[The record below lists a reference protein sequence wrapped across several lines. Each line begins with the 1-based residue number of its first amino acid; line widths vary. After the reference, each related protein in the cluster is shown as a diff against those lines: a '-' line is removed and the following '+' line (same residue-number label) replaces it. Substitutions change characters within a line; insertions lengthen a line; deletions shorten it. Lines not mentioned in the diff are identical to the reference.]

1 MSNLTAAQ
9 QQQQQLYRTLAGSR
23 AADLPAGQSSRP
35 NLTPDDFPVLSG
47 AGEGGGIS
55 SADLAPGAGVVDQQS
70 ANTDHST
77 GTANGL
83 ETTSTYTPPTANL
96 AKAAAAAAAAADK
109 GGAQGPIGAAD
120 RFGMLGIL
128 TTNEYGFD
136 VSKFGLPLPSAGL
149 LYPTFGSPWT
159 DQSQSYGL
167 IEPDFKL
174 PACYNASH
182 TQPAMT
188 KIQSFVDET
197 LFYIFY
203 TMPRDELQL
212 AAAEELYRR
221 QWRYHK
227 EMRLWLTK
235 DPESQPTARTQRGE
249 QGVFVFFDPSVWQ
262 KVKKEFMV
270 FYEHLEDRGPLTAN
284 AESAAAAAAAFRGG
298 AQSVPPSLQPRAP
311 GQNIGVDQDGSSAA
325 AAQAQL
331 QNMIRLNNATASHQ
345 QQQQLLLLRQRQQQA
360 AQAAGYSN
368 AAPCIAIPFKKTA
381 EVDWVRPLRQYIAR
395 TYQEDPDVYA
405 TDCQMLQ
412 RMRQDMRGANADE
425 TGRDLIFRY
434 YSHLEALEPR
444 FRINEQGVK
453 VTFLWSDAFTNE
465 STQQHSLAFEKAG
478 VLFNLAV
485 AFAMH
490 GARLF
495 SDSSS
500 EMELT
505 TVHMAG
511 IYFQVAADRFHYL
524 NENFLH
530 APSLDLQQETVNVLN
545 GMMMAQAQEC
555 ALIKSRLEKKKAN
568 TLSKLA
574 QQAALMYS
582 NVYDNLKAIIDSH
595 QLPRGWLLLTE
606 TKLRYY
612 QAMAQYHEAHVDE
625 SKNRYGTSIARYSL
639 ADQHAREATK
649 LVGQFTETFFSTTN
663 LADDLCPESVQGLQE
678 MISHLAANITE
689 ELNRANNDNDVIYN
703 EPVPNTST
711 LPALEAA
718 SVVSNFDINKFYAS
732 EERSNVVGG
741 ELFSRLIPMSVHESS
756 SLYSEEM
763 AKMLRAEEDKVNLA
777 DGELQDAFSFM
788 KMPGSLKRFER
799 PLSLSGQD
807 GRSGV
812 NAIISELADPSRA
825 VREAANSVQAAERT
839 NPLSEMRARVEGQRI
854 RATDELADLS
864 RMLDDEQYA
873 SEQILTEYASEPLFA
888 GYQPSSRA
896 AAFFREQMDENQK
909 KLADAA
915 SLDNSIHNDYKT
927 AIAPWLP
934 TLQNGSDGV
943 ISVTIEHLK
952 EVRFEEAASASNAGG
967 ESLVDIGQDK
977 PVGLS
982 GHVQA
987 IKDIYEQLLELR
999 KIRRAALAELKS
1011 AAQDDDISSSLI
1023 KATSAKDLQ
1032 PLFAR
1037 ELKKY
1042 DAHTQRLQAVTSKQS
1057 QLVKRIS
1064 EEFRCLMELPQARA
1078 INDKWDAAEVKKSA
1092 VEAQVLEAVQ
1102 VYRHVSDGLD
1112 KANRFYTLLLDSL
1125 SPFRRQVKEF
1135 VTSRAAQ
1142 RDQLAKQVSR
1152 DSAARQQAALKE
1164 RLNQYAVPSQAQ
1176 QPQQQRAYQPPMQ
1189 NAYSPQQ
1196 GPTQSPSVHG
1206 TQTFDMGQ
1214 LANQTA
1220 QMSLHSPTNVS
1231 ASLPPAQQQPMYS
1244 PNGASAPHY
1253 QPSAPAPPQNMI
1265 QQQQAPPPLQQQHQ
1279 SQPGYPQPPMQ
1290 QQQQPQMYSYQQPP
1304 QQQSVGQYG
1313 SAPLA
1318 NSEPAVDPYSAAV
1331 RRSAAFES
1339 SGLTH
1344 TVNANYKPGYGGYT
1358 TTAVPIQSST
1368 VPTGGGSSGYGGT
1381 PNAGYMAGVSAPI
1394 ATSSGYAPAP
1404 PAVSHHHQQQQ
1415 PVYGVYGEPVPMSSG
1430 VAPQQHQQQPVSSAY
1445 APPPFPPPQGQA
1457 QAQTH
1462 HLQQQPPASF
1472 GSTVASNAPQ
1482 PPPQHHPQQQQ
1493 QQPLYGTPPV
1503 QQQQQQPSYLPVTQP
1518 PPPAQHQ
1525 PHYQPQY
1532 APMEGSALQTVSQG
1546 GPGMPAYSN
1555 AGPAPTMLVGGAPST
1570 SVGYQQQPYLP
1581 PQSQAQS
1588 APLQQYASLPVQQQ
1602 YHSQQTAGYQQ
1613 QQPPPPPPQQQQQ
1626 QHAMSHGYGYQYSAP
1641 QQQQPQI
1648 QPPPVGGPG
1657 PYGGPAQS
1665 SQPFPM
1671 QQQQQAPVG
1680 YSPQQPQQQQQ
1691 QQPSYLPPPVQQPQP
1706 QQPPYH
1712 HGYGGNLMD

>member
-1 MSNLTAAQ
+1 
-9 QQQQQLYRTLAGSR
+9 
-23 AADLPAGQSSRP
+23 
-35 NLTPDDFPVLSG
+35 
-47 AGEGGGIS
+47 
-55 SADLAPGAGVVDQQS
+55 
-70 ANTDHST
+70 
-77 GTANGL
+77 
-83 ETTSTYTPPTANL
+83 
-96 AKAAAAAAAAADK
+96 
-109 GGAQGPIGAAD
+109 
-120 RFGMLGIL
+120 
-128 TTNEYGFD
+128 
-136 VSKFGLPLPSAGL
+136 
-149 LYPTFGSPWT
+149 
-159 DQSQSYGL
+159 
-167 IEPDFKL
+167 
-174 PACYNASH
+174 
-182 TQPAMT
+182 
-188 KIQSFVDET
+188 
-197 LFYIFY
+197 
-203 TMPRDELQL
+203 MPR
-212 AAAEELYRR
+212 
-221 QWRYHK
+221 
-227 EMRLWLTK
+227 
-235 DPESQPTARTQRGE
+235 
-249 QGVFVFFDPSVWQ
+249 
-262 KVKKEFMV
+262 
-270 FYEHLEDRGPLTAN
+270 
-284 AESAAAAAAAFRGG
+284 
-298 AQSVPPSLQPRAP
+298 
-311 GQNIGVDQDGSSAA
+311 
-325 AAQAQL
+325 
-331 QNMIRLNNATASHQ
+331 
-345 QQQQLLLLRQRQQQA
+345 
-360 AQAAGYSN
+360 
-368 AAPCIAIPFKKTA
+368 APCIAIPFKKTA

-395 TYQEDPDVYA
+395 TYQEDPDAYA
-405 TDCQMLQ
+405 ADCQMLQ

-453 VTFLWSDAFTNE
+453 VTFMWSDAFTNE

-582 NVYDNLKAIIDSH
+582 NVYDNLKAIIDTH

-625 SKNRYGTSIARYSL
+625 SKNRYGSSIARYSL

-678 MISHLAANITE
+678 MITHLAANITE

-799 PLSLSGQD
+799 PLSLSGHD

-825 VREAANSVQAAERT
+825 VREAANSVQAAERI

-873 SEQILTEYASEPLFA
+873 SEQVLTEYASEPLFV

-943 ISVTIEHLK
+943 VSVTIEHLK
-952 EVRFEEAASASNAGG
+952 EVKFEEAANANAAGG
-967 ESLVDIGQDK
+967 ETLVDIGQDQ
-977 PVGLS
+977 PAGLS

-1042 DAHTQRLQAVTSKQS
+1042 DAHTQRLQAVTSKQG

-1092 VEAQVLEAVQ
+1092 VEAQVLEAAQ

-1125 SPFRRQVKEF
+1125 GPFRRQVKEF
-1135 VTSRAAQ
+1135 VASRAAQ
-1142 RDQLAKQVSR
+1142 RDQLTKQVSR

-1196 GPTQSPSVHG
+1196 GPTHSPSVHS

-1220 QMSLHSPTNVS
+1220 QMSLHSPINVS
-1231 ASLPPAQQQPMYS
+1231 ASLPPAQQQPLYS

-1265 QQQQAPPPLQQQHQ
+1265 QQQQQGPPPLQQQHQ
-1279 SQPGYPQPPMQ
+1279 SQSGYMQPPMQ
-1290 QQQQPQMYSYQQPP
+1290 QQQPPQMYSYQQPP
-1304 QQQSVGQYG
+1304 QQQSISQYG

-1318 NSEPAVDPYSAAV
+1318 ISESAVDPYSAAV

-1344 TVNANYKPGYGGYT
+1344 SVSASYKPGYGGYT
-1358 TTAVPIQSST
+1358 TTAVPIQSSA

-1404 PAVSHHHQQQQ
+1404 PAISHHQQQQ
-1415 PVYGVYGEPVPMSSG
+1415 PVYAGYGEQVSMSSG
-1430 VAPQQHQQQPVSSAY
+1430 AAPQQHHQQQQQQPANNAY

-1457 QAQTH
+1457 QAQVH
-1462 HLQQQPPASF
+1462 HLQQQQQQPPASF
-1472 GSTVASNAPQ
+1472 GSTVASNVA
-1482 PPPQHHPQQQQ
+1482 PPPPQQQQ
-1493 QQPLYGTPPV
+1493 QPQQQPMYGTPPV
-1503 QQQQQQPSYLPVTQP
+1503 QQQQQQQPSYLPVTQP
-1518 PPPAQHQ
+1518 PPPGQYQ

-1532 APMEGSALQTVSQG
+1532 APMDGSALQTVPQG
-1546 GPGMPAYSN
+1546 GPAS
-1555 AGPAPTMLVGGAPST
+1555 TMLVGGAPST

-1588 APLQQYASLPVQQQ
+1588 APLQQYASPPVQQQ
-1602 YHSQQTAGYQQ
+1602 HQQHQQQYHGQHAVGYQQPQQ
-1613 QQPPPPPPQQQQQ
+1613 QQPPPPPQQQ
-1626 QHAMSHGYGYQYSAP
+1626 QHTMSHGYGYQYSAP
-1641 QQQQPQI
+1641 QQQQQQQQI

-1657 PYGGPAQS
+1657 SYGGPVQT
-1665 SQPFPM
+1665 SQPLPM

-1680 YSPQQPQQQQQ
+1680 YSPQQQQQ

>member
-1 MSNLTAAQ
+1 
-9 QQQQQLYRTLAGSR
+9 
-23 AADLPAGQSSRP
+23 
-35 NLTPDDFPVLSG
+35 
-47 AGEGGGIS
+47 
-55 SADLAPGAGVVDQQS
+55 
-70 ANTDHST
+70 
-77 GTANGL
+77 
-83 ETTSTYTPPTANL
+83 
-96 AKAAAAAAAAADK
+96 
-109 GGAQGPIGAAD
+109 
-120 RFGMLGIL
+120 
-128 TTNEYGFD
+128 
-136 VSKFGLPLPSAGL
+136 
-149 LYPTFGSPWT
+149 
-159 DQSQSYGL
+159 
-167 IEPDFKL
+167 
-174 PACYNASH
+174 
-182 TQPAMT
+182 
-188 KIQSFVDET
+188 
-197 LFYIFY
+197 
-203 TMPRDELQL
+203 MPR
-212 AAAEELYRR
+212 
-221 QWRYHK
+221 
-227 EMRLWLTK
+227 
-235 DPESQPTARTQRGE
+235 
-249 QGVFVFFDPSVWQ
+249 
-262 KVKKEFMV
+262 
-270 FYEHLEDRGPLTAN
+270 
-284 AESAAAAAAAFRGG
+284 
-298 AQSVPPSLQPRAP
+298 
-311 GQNIGVDQDGSSAA
+311 
-325 AAQAQL
+325 
-331 QNMIRLNNATASHQ
+331 
-345 QQQQLLLLRQRQQQA
+345 
-360 AQAAGYSN
+360 
-368 AAPCIAIPFKKTA
+368 APCIAIPFKKTA

-453 VTFLWSDAFTNE
+453 VTFMWSDAFTNE

-582 NVYDNLKAIIDSH
+582 NVYDNLKAIIDTH

-678 MISHLAANITE
+678 MITHLAANITE
-689 ELNRANNDNDVIYN
+689 ELSRANNDNDVIYN

-741 ELFSRLIPMSVHESS
+741 ELFARLIPMSVHESS

-777 DGELQDAFSFM
+777 DGELQDALSFM

-799 PLSLSGQD
+799 PLSLSGQG

-812 NAIISELADPSRA
+812 NAILAELAEPSRA
-825 VREAANSVQAAERT
+825 VREAANSVQASERT
-839 NPLSEMRARVEGQRI
+839 NPLSETRARVDGQRI

-873 SEQILTEYASEPLFA
+873 SEQILTEYASEPLFV

-927 AIAPWLP
+927 AIEPWLP

-943 ISVTIEHLK
+943 VSVTIEHLK
-952 EVRFEEAASASNAGG
+952 EVKFEDAANANAAGS
-967 ESLVDIGQDK
+967 ESLVDIGQDQ

-999 KIRRAALAELKS
+999 KIRRTALAELKS

-1042 DAHTQRLQAVTSKQS
+1042 DVHTQRLQAVSSKQS

-1078 INDKWDAAEVKKSA
+1078 INDKWDAAEVKKVA

-1102 VYRHVSDGLD
+1102 VYRHVSDGLE

-1125 SPFRRQVKEF
+1125 GPFRRQVKEF

-1142 RDQLAKQVSR
+1142 RDQLTKQASR

-1176 QPQQQRAYQPPMQ
+1176 QPQQQRAYQPPVQ

-1196 GPTQSPSVHG
+1196 GPTHSPSVHG

-1220 QMSLHSPTNVS
+1220 QMSLHSPTNIS
-1231 ASLPPAQQQPMYS
+1231 ASL
-1244 PNGASAPHY
+1244 
-1253 QPSAPAPPQNMI
+1253 
-1265 QQQQAPPPLQQQHQ
+1265 
-1279 SQPGYPQPPMQ
+1279 
-1290 QQQQPQMYSYQQPP
+1290 
-1304 QQQSVGQYG
+1304 
-1313 SAPLA
+1313 
-1318 NSEPAVDPYSAAV
+1318 
-1331 RRSAAFES
+1331 
-1339 SGLTH
+1339 
-1344 TVNANYKPGYGGYT
+1344 
-1358 TTAVPIQSST
+1358 
-1368 VPTGGGSSGYGGT
+1368 
-1381 PNAGYMAGVSAPI
+1381 
-1394 ATSSGYAPAP
+1394 
-1404 PAVSHHHQQQQ
+1404 
-1415 PVYGVYGEPVPMSSG
+1415 
-1430 VAPQQHQQQPVSSAY
+1430 
-1445 APPPFPPPQGQA
+1445 
-1457 QAQTH
+1457 
-1462 HLQQQPPASF
+1462 
-1472 GSTVASNAPQ
+1472 
-1482 PPPQHHPQQQQ
+1482 
-1493 QQPLYGTPPV
+1493 PPV
-1503 QQQQQQPSYLPVTQP
+1503 QQQQ
-1518 PPPAQHQ
+1518 
-1525 PHYQPQY
+1525 
-1532 APMEGSALQTVSQG
+1532 
-1546 GPGMPAYSN
+1546 
-1555 AGPAPTMLVGGAPST
+1555 
-1570 SVGYQQQPYLP
+1570 
-1581 PQSQAQS
+1581 
-1588 APLQQYASLPVQQQ
+1588 PL
-1602 YHSQQTAGYQQ
+1602 
-1613 QQPPPPPPQQQQQ
+1613 
-1626 QHAMSHGYGYQYSAP
+1626 
-1641 QQQQPQI
+1641 
-1648 QPPPVGGPG
+1648 
-1657 PYGGPAQS
+1657 
-1665 SQPFPM
+1665 
-1671 QQQQQAPVG
+1671 
-1680 YSPQQPQQQQQ
+1680 
-1691 QQPSYLPPPVQQPQP
+1691 
-1706 QQPPYH
+1706 
-1712 HGYGGNLMD
+1712 